1 MTPALIE
8 STGAASGGQ
17 AVGQAV
23 DGAVTLSPEEHN
35 ELLQRAFKEGAR
47 LGGNQGRFGL
57 GASVAQVADW
67 LRLAGAQNGRE
78 HDLAPKERPPER
90 QLAES
95 EPACFSTTGAD
106 YAAAQIAQQRAP
118 ERENILVE
126 LAVQNE
132 GKMEALA
139 ARIEELK
146 NREYRCRHPPLAPAL
161 SLALP
166 GLPGRPDPPTHPR
179 PPSAPM
185 GYKEGC

>member
-1 MTPALIE
+1 M
-8 STGAASGGQ
+8 
-17 AVGQAV
+17 
-23 DGAVTLSPEEHN
+23 
-35 ELLQRAFKEGAR
+35 
-47 LGGNQGRFGL
+47 
-57 GASVAQVADW
+57 
-67 LRLAGAQNGRE
+67 
-78 HDLAPKERPPER
+78 
-90 QLAES
+90 
-95 EPACFSTTGAD
+95 
-106 YAAAQIAQQRAP
+106 
-118 ERENILVE
+118 VE

>member
-1 MTPALIE
+1 MLF
-8 STGAASGGQ
+8 
-17 AVGQAV
+17 
-23 DGAVTLSPEEHN
+23 H
-35 ELLQRAFKEGAR
+35 
-47 LGGNQGRFGL
+47 
-57 GASVAQVADW
+57 
-67 LRLAGAQNGRE
+67 
-78 HDLAPKERPPER
+78 
-90 QLAES
+90 
-95 EPACFSTTGAD
+95 TGAD

-146 NREYRCRHPPLAPAL
+146 NREYRCRHPPLTPAL

>member
-1 MTPALIE
+1 MLF
-8 STGAASGGQ
+8 
-17 AVGQAV
+17 
-23 DGAVTLSPEEHN
+23 H
-35 ELLQRAFKEGAR
+35 
-47 LGGNQGRFGL
+47 
-57 GASVAQVADW
+57 
-67 LRLAGAQNGRE
+67 
-78 HDLAPKERPPER
+78 
-90 QLAES
+90 
-95 EPACFSTTGAD
+95 TGAD

-146 NREYRCRHPPLAPAL
+146 NREYRCRHPPALARAPAL